1 MNAATGAFGSEQYKI
16 PFLIGVVGHR
26 DLVDAELPAIRAA
39 IQGVLE
45 DIVRCD
51 ADARVTLLCSMAD
64 GADLLAADVAD
75 SLGIPI
81 LALLPYAK
89 DLCRADLA
97 NPREQALFD
106 RLLAGAERIELPLS
120 PGMSAAQLAKP
131 GAARDRQFKRAG
143 AIVARYS
150 ALLLAIWDGRDTEHH
165 AGTARVVEFRRRG
178 LVPTD
183 ETVMM
188 PSDALLSAE
197 DNDLMFEIR
206 CSRASHPG
214 GPGGV
219 SVPGFTGAQV
229 QAGESLPQAL
239 TTPLKRFAEFNRDVD
254 IFGAE
259 IERHGRKLSI
269 PSPNP
274 VAQNLTYLDRLFTA
288 ADWLGSHYRR
298 CFRRAVTTRYVLWSL
313 MAFLLVTFKHEKAE
327 SHAAWSIFGVLGVF
341 ALGGLFARWAHRR
354 SWHRKYLDCRALA
367 EGLRV
372 DFYWEIAGVRGEFS
386 GEFAHESFLQKQD
399 VELHWIRDA
408 MRAVS
413 LRLAMAP
420 ATHFEGGFAHA
431 FAAWVGDDDPVNGTG
446 QLHYYTQRAAAA
458 ERTLRRWD
466 RATHVLLAIGMTIA
480 LLFGFDAVGE
490 WFGRPLLPSK
500 AREVLLWGLALN
512 TVYAAVVEVF
522 LSEMAERSLVR
533 QYRYMRSLFGVAA
546 RALRA
551 PGSHEHKLE
560 ILRSLGHACLAEHAQ
575 WILAHR
581 DKRIEGLRW

>member
-1 MNAATGAFGSEQYKI
+1 MNAYSGGLPAEQYKI

-26 DLVDAELPAIRAA
+26 NLVDAELPAIRAA
-39 IQGVLE
+39 LQDLLE
-45 DIVRCD
+45 RIVRRD
-51 ADARVTLLCSMAD
+51 PDARPTLVCSMAD
-64 GADLLAADVAD
+64 GADLLAADVAA

-81 LALLPYAK
+81 LALLPYSRER
-89 DLCRADLA
+89 CRADLA
-97 NPREQALFD
+97 NAVERELFD
-106 RLLAGAERIELPLS
+106 RLLKDADSIELPL
-120 PGMSAAQLAKP
+120 PGGMSDRDLEQP

-150 ALLLAIWDGRDTEHH
+150 ALLIAIWDGRDTDHR

-183 ETVMM
+183 ETVLL

-197 DNDLMFEIR
+197 DNDLMYEIR
-206 CSRASHPG
+206 CSRAGDPPG
-214 GPGGV
+214 NGGV
-219 SVPGFTGAQV
+219 KVLGFTGAQV
-229 QAGESLPQAL
+229 QPGEVLPRAL
-239 TTPLKRFAEFNRDVD
+239 TTPLRRFAEFNRDVAD
-254 IFGAE
+254 FGAR
-259 IERHGRKLSI
+259 IEKHGRRLSI

-274 VAQNLTYLDRLFTA
+274 VAQNLHYLDRLFTA
-288 ADWLGSHYRR
+288 SDWLGTYYQH
-298 CFRRAVTTRYVLWSL
+298 CFRRAVRIRYALWSL
-313 MAFLLVTFKHEKAE
+313 MAFLLITFKHEANTGN
-327 SHAAWSIFGVLGVF
+327 AAYSIFGVLGVF
-341 ALGGLFARWAHRR
+341 ALGALFARWAHRR

-399 VELHWIRDA
+399 VELQWIRDA

-420 ATHFEGGFAHA
+420 ATRFEGGFAHA

-446 QLHYYTQRAAAA
+446 QLHYYTRRAAAA
-458 ERTLRRWD
+458 ESKLRISD
-466 RATHVLLAIGMTIA
+466 RVTRVLLMIGMAIA
-480 LLFGFDAVGE
+480 VSFGIDEVAHWLGH
-490 WFGRPLLPSK
+490 PLLRGSV
-500 AREVLLWGLALN
+500 RELLLWGLALN
-512 TVYAAVVEVF
+512 TVYAAVLEVY
-522 LSEMAERSLVR
+522 LAEMAERSLVR

-551 PGSHEHKLE
+551 PGSDEHKLE

>member
-1 MNAATGAFGSEQYKI
+1 MSPATGVEPSDQYKI

-26 DLVDAELPAIRAA
+26 DLVDGELPAIRAA
-39 IQGVLE
+39 IHELLE
-45 DIVRCD
+45 RIVRFD
-51 ADARVTLLCSMAD
+51 PDARATLLCSMAD

-81 LALLPYAK
+81 LALFPYAREM
-89 DLCRADLA
+89 CRADLNNA
-97 NPREQALFD
+97 AEQALFD
-106 RLLAGAERIELPLS
+106 RLCAGAESIELPL
-120 PGMSAAQLAKP
+120 PGGMSAKDLEKP
-131 GAARDRQFKRAG
+131 GTARDHQFKRAG

-150 ALLLAIWDGRDTEHH
+150 ALLIAIWDGRDTDHR

-183 ETVMM
+183 ETVML

-206 CSRASHPG
+206 CSRASQPG
-214 GPGGV
+214 APDGV
-219 SVPGFTGAQV
+219 TVPGFTGAQV
-229 QAGESLPQAL
+229 QAGEGLPLAL
-239 TTPLKRFAEFNRDVD
+239 SAPLKRFAEFNRDVAA
-254 IFGAE
+254 FGAE

-274 VAQNLTYLDRLFTA
+274 VAQNLRYLDRLFTA
-288 ADWLGSHYRR
+288 ADWLGGHYRR

-327 SHAAWSIFGVLGVF
+327 GNAAWSIFGVLAVF
-341 ALGGLFARWAHRR
+341 ALGALFARWAHKR

-399 VELHWIRDA
+399 VELQWIRDA

-420 ATHFEGGFAHA
+420 ATSFEGGFSHA

-446 QLHYYTQRAAAA
+446 QLHYYTQRAAHA
-458 ERTLRRWD
+458 ERKLRAWDHATL
-466 RATHVLLAIGMTIA
+466 VLLAIGMTIA
-480 LLFGFDAVGE
+480 LVFGIDVVAG
-490 WFGRPLLPSK
+490 WMGRTLLSGSV
-500 AREVLLWGLALN
+500 REVLLWGLALN
-512 TVYAAVVEVF
+512 TVYAAVVEVY
-522 LSEMAERSLVR
+522 LSEMAERNLVR